1 MVEAV
6 RRGERAVLKEVQI
19 ERTKGERN
27 RLLRY
32 NVPVGLAG
40 KSSMD

>member
-6 RRGERAVLKEVQI
+6 RRGERAVLKEVLI

-32 NVPVGLAG
+32 NVPGGIAANN
-40 KSSMD
+40 SME

>member
-1 MVEAV
+1 VVEAIM
-6 RRGERAVLKEVQI
+6 RGERAVLKEVVL

-32 NVPVGLAG
+32 NVP
-40 KSSMD
+40 

>member
-6 RRGERAVLKEVQI
+6 MRGERAVLKEVLL
-19 ERTKGERN
+19 ERTKQERN

-32 NVPVGLAG
+32 NVPVGLAANS
-40 KSSMD
+40 KKD